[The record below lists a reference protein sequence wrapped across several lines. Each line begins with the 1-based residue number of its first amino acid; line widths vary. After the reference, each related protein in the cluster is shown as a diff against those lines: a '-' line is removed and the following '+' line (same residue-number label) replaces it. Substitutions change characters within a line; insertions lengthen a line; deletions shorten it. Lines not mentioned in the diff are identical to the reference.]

1 MGEKFLIS
9 SDPARKYEAWGEF
22 LDDGRLHVTEG
33 QWVSDEDLATIRNAR
48 HYHQHMNTGHTSTQ
62 AHIKPLL
69 ILPDA
74 LKRNI
79 MSNGDGTEVQ
89 PADPEY
95 QKRLRRVANDGE
107 FRDLKIYEG
116 NV

>member
-33 QWVSDEDLATIRNAR
+33 QWVSDADMATVNNAR
-48 HYHQHMNTGHTSTQ
+48 HYHEHMNTGQKSTQ
-62 AHIKPLL
+62 THMVPLL

-74 LKRNI
+74 LKRNL
-79 MSNGDGTEVQ
+79 MMNSDGTEVQ

-95 QKRLRRVANDGE
+95 QKRIKALANDGE
-107 FRDLKIYEG
+107 FRDLKIYQG